1 LYIVGKQYAFS
12 LVFTTNQ
19 SIESFMLSRRNIR
32 IKVMQLL
39 YSMNRDSALTY
50 VKAEITYNQKVK
62 ISYNTYLYNLYLFQ
76 KIANYSKKDE
86 ETRKSKH
93 LPSDEDRNFSAILAT
108 NPLMDSFI
116 RHEGFHERLNREK
129 LMSKVDMDIIRKIY
143 QTFAET
149 DEYKKYVYQKS
160 HTDDDHKTILLSLY
174 RFCVKAEL
182 FNESIEDHFPNWVD
196 DDSLVIGA
204 TKKTIKG
211 FPALH
216 SFHEAYLPDD
226 ETVEEYGKSLLYKMN
241 QLDEELLEV
250 IKPALQNWDV
260 DRVAILDMIML
271 KMAICEFLHFPTIPT
286 KVTINEYIDISK
298 MYSTPKS
305 KDFINGILDRLLK
318 KLIKTGQID
327 KQGRGLKS

>member
-1 LYIVGKQYAFS
+1 
-12 LVFTTNQ
+12 
-19 SIESFMLSRRNIR
+19 
-32 IKVMQLL
+32 MQLL

-93 LPSDEDRNFSAILAT
+93 LPSDEDRNFSPILAT
-108 NPLMDSFI
+108 NPLMDSLI
-116 RHEGFHERLNREK
+116 RHEGFHERLHRAK
-129 LMSKVDMDIIRKIY
+129 VMSNIDMDIVRKIY
-143 QTFAET
+143 HNFAAT
-149 DEYKKYVYQKS
+149 DEYKEYVFKGGEYTSDNHKS
-160 HTDDDHKTILLSLY
+160 ILLSLY
-174 RFCVKAEL
+174 RFCTKSEL
-182 FNESIEDHFPNWVD
+182 FNESIEDVFPSWVD

-211 FPALH
+211 LPASHL
-216 SFHEAYLPDD
+216 FYETFVPDN
-226 ETVEEYGKSLLYKMN
+226 ETVEEFGKDLLYKMH
-241 QLDEELLEV
+241 QLDEDLLEV
-250 IKPALQNWDV
+250 IKPALQNWEV
-260 DRVAILDMIML
+260 ERVAILDMIML

-318 KLIKTGQID
+318 QLLKKGVID